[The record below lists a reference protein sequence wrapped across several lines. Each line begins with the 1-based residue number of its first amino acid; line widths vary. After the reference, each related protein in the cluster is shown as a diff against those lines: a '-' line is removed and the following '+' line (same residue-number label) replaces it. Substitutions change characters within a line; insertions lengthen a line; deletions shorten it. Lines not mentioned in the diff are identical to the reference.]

1 FNNQGTFLPET
12 ANVNCNQFNNQGT
25 FLPETANVNCNQFN
39 NQGTF
44 LPETANVNCNQFNN
58 QGTFLPETANVNCNQ
73 FNNQGTFLPETA
85 NVNCNQLDNKGT
97 LWATIM
103 DVSDSINNENGQ
115 IKTENLQAN
124 LQKFD
129 NSGGQLLVN
138 GKTGTTSLNASEIIN
153 EKDGEIIVNTSEF
166 NLQSSIIQNQSGKI
180 QHTGQGLLNLSTQ
193 SLVNNDGQVKSNG
206 HLIDYNKVLIH
217 NGEDGIFTSHQM
229 TLSGEL
235 HNDGGSVQAEK
246 LNAALT
252 GALHNDGGKISITG
266 EQDNS
271 SIEATEIHNSHGAA
285 ISSNCNLTLK
295 TRQLNSDDT
304 GKLTSGKNLTLFL
317 EDSLDN
323 QSIIVVKDK
332 LACYLPG
339 DLNNKGKLAGGQG
352 VFIGKDEQR
361 NKCNSLN
368 NSSGSII
375 SGDGSDMEIN
385 AQSVINRKEIFKS
398 VQRKSADPVTFQ
410 KEYRKKNKLYTQPVC
425 TDYTTDCI
433 EQDSQPGLMVA
444 GRDLSINSNYV
455 HNQFSHI
462 LSYGN
467 ININSNRLHNQ
478 GFIPKETKHTF
489 IKEQRGYTDKGDEC
503 HPARIKEKFNK
514 KACKLDWLPGSVKNS
529 KRIADQSAVDLM
541 PRFHCPKK
549 KNYLV
554 CDKTE
559 TYNVG
564 DCEGSIKAC
573 GTTKI
578 TCKN

>member
-1 FNNQGTFLPET
+1 MRFITT
-12 ANVNCNQFNNQGT
+12 AERSQSR
-25 FLPETANVNCNQFN
+25 
-39 NQGTF
+39 
-44 LPETANVNCNQFNN
+44 
-58 QGTFLPETANVNCNQ
+58 
-73 FNNQGTFLPETA
+73 
-85 NVNCNQLDNKGT
+85 
-97 LWATIM
+97 
-103 DVSDSINNENGQ
+103 VSR
-115 IKTENLQAN
+115 
-124 LQKFD
+124 
-129 NSGGQLLVN
+129 
-138 GKTGTTSLNASEIIN
+138 II
-153 EKDGEIIVNTSEF
+153 
-166 NLQSSIIQNQSGKI
+166 
-180 QHTGQGLLNLSTQ
+180 
-193 SLVNNDGQVKSNG
+193 
-206 HLIDYNKVLIH
+206 
-217 NGEDGIFTSHQM
+217 
-229 TLSGEL
+229 
-235 HNDGGSVQAEK
+235 
-246 LNAALT
+246 
-252 GALHNDGGKISITG
+252 
-266 EQDNS
+266 
-271 SIEATEIHNSHGAA
+271 SIEATEIHNSNGAA

-323 QSIIVVKDK
+323 KSVITAKGK
-332 LACYLPG
+332 LAFYLPG
-339 DLNNKGKLAGGQG
+339 DLNNRGKLAGGQG
-352 VFIGKDEQR
+352 VFIGKDEQG

-578 TCKN
+578 NCKNEGCGEITQKCKPDEIKHLFEQSDNQYSLFNECAKIEGTTGVYCSLDGDFMNLSGTIQSGDGDVSICTSGDIISQTVAHTLNIDDTSEYFNTIVEPVTAIHGNNVLLESKNTQLTAAEITANNDITFHADKDLIFDSIPIYKRINDIDNKSSFSSESLRWKGNTIHAGGNISTQSGRDTIIKAGDITAGNNVNMSH